1 MNPWSVAAP
10 CTPDC
15 LDDHTPRV
23 PLTETAR
30 RYAALTHTLIRAV
43 ATGERL
49 ADPRVLRGQARA
61 VLHALGV
68 RLETGPPVRGVAPAA
83 GITPGALVVAN
94 HISWLDAVALLAV
107 EPVTVLAKREVGQWP
122 VVGTL
127 ARRIGTRFIDRG
139 AVREL
144 PYTVAELAGL
154 LRSGRSVLVFP
165 QATTWCTVAGGRF
178 HRAAFQAAVDAGAP
192 VRPMTV
198 DYLQDGVPTTV
209 AAFLGGDDFTT
220 SLRRVTQARALSV
233 RVTAHPELH
242 GTDRRTLAAAAGAAV
257 CGTRP
262 PAHTGTRVPA

>member
-1 MNPWSVAAP
+1 MSPWSVAAP

-15 LDDHTPRV
+15 LDDSTPRV

-30 RYAALTHTLIRAV
+30 RYAALTHTLIRSV

-68 RLETGPPVRGVAPAA
+68 RLETGPPVP

-144 PYTVAELAGL
+144 PYAVAELTDL

-198 DYLQDGVPTTV
+198 DYLQGGVPTTV
-209 AAFLGGDDFTT
+209 AAFLGSDDFTT
-220 SLRRVTQARALSV
+220 SLRRVAQARALSV
-233 RVTAHPELH
+233 RVTAHPELR
-242 GTDRRTLAAAAGAAV
+242 GTDRRTLAAAAAAAV
-257 CGTRP
+257 CGPRP
-262 PAHTGTRVPA
+262 PAHTATRVAA

>member
-1 MNPWSVAAP
+1 MNPWSVEAP

-15 LDDHTPRV
+15 VGDTTARV
-23 PLTETAR
+23 PLTESAR
-30 RYAALTHTLIRAV
+30 RYAALAHTLIRSV
-43 ATGERL
+43 AMGERL
-49 ADPRVLRGQARA
+49 ADPRALRGQSRA
-61 VLHALGV
+61 VLDALGV
-68 RLETGPPVRGVAPAA
+68 RLETGPPEREP
-83 GITPGALVVAN
+83 TSGALIVAN

-107 EPVTVLAKREVGQWP
+107 QPVTVLAKREVGQWP

-144 PYTVAELAGL
+144 PDTVAELADL

-178 HRAAFQAAVDAGAP
+178 RRAAFQAAVDAGAP

-198 DYLQDGVPTTV
+198 DYLQGGLPSTV

-220 SLRRVTQARALSV
+220 SLRRVTAARGLSV
-233 RVTAHPELH
+233 RVTAHPELR

-262 PAHTGTRVPA
+262 PAHTAPRVPA

>member
-1 MNPWSVAAP
+1 MNPWTVQAP

-15 LDDHTPRV
+15 LSDTAPRV

-30 RYAALTHTLIRAV
+30 RYAALTHTLIRTA
-43 ATGERL
+43 AMGERL
-49 ADPRVLRGQARA
+49 ADPRVLRGRALA
-61 VLHALGV
+61 VLDALGV
-68 RLETGPPVRGVAPAA
+68 RLETGPPAHRTG
-83 GITPGALVVAN
+83 PGALLVAN

-144 PYTVAELAGL
+144 PGTVAELADL

-178 HRAAFQAAVDAGAP
+178 RRAAFQAAVDAGAP

-198 DYLQDGVPTTV
+198 DYLQDGTPSTV

-220 SLRRVTQARALSV
+220 SLRRVAAARALSV
-233 RVTAHPELH
+233 RVTGHPELR

-262 PAHTGTRVPA
+262 PAHTAPRHTTSRVPA